1 MLAIVFQGNA
11 ERVQLRQALL
21 SSAALVYSAFGG
33 PLREGLTNALLA
45 EVGAVE
51 LHRGRQEV

>member
-1 MLAIVFQGNA
+1 MLAVVFKGHA
-11 ERVQLRQALL
+11 ERGQLRQALL
-21 SSAALVYSAFGG
+21 SNAALLNLALGSL
-33 PLREGLTNALLA
+33 LREGLTNALLA